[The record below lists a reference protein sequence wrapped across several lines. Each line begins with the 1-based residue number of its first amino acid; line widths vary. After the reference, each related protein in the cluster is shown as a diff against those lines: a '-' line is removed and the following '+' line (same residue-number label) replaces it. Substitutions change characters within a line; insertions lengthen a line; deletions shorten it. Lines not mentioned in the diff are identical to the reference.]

1 VTDESETPAQK
12 PELGT
17 LVPGKYGG
25 LIWRGKAANHVPG
38 PGRPREAIRATMR
51 QHLDE
56 EVIAGV
62 LEEWRE
68 GKITALQVAELFG
81 KYGLGTQTEAV
92 APEDIKAEANR
103 MLAELC
109 RILMDEEH
117 WPTAKVQRV
126 VERMVEAGQHPQ
138 EG

>member
-1 VTDESETPAQK
+1 
-12 PELGT
+12 
-17 LVPGKYGG
+17 
-25 LIWRGKAANHVPG
+25 
-38 PGRPREAIRATMR
+38 MR

-62 LEEWRE
+62 LEEWRAE
-68 GKITALQVAELFG
+68 KITALQVADLFG

-126 VERMVEAGQHPQ
+126 VERMVEAGQKA
-138 EG
+138 ES

>member
-1 VTDESETPAQK
+1 MRDHLEALIPQVLA
-12 PELGT
+12 ELEGE
-17 LVPGKYGG
+17 KDA
-25 LIWRGKAANHVPG
+25 K
-38 PGRPREAIRATMR
+38 RAKT
-51 QHLDE
+51 
-56 EVIAGV
+56 
-62 LEEWRE
+62 
-68 GKITALQVAELFG
+68 TALQVADFFA